1 MILIE
6 KYTYSV
12 FTRKT
17 KHIKAVTTKAG
28 YMVQE
33 CIVHPDG
40 QHAVWVVLDDIIDA
54 EPHIESILNPYIKD
68 DFVANDILSLD
79 VIKLKVNSFYGR
91 ESIHFPDYNQWH
103 LALNKNQ

>member
-17 KHIKAVTTKAG
+17 KHIKAVTTKSG
-28 YMVQE
+28 YMIQE
-33 CIVHPDG
+33 CNVYPNG
-40 QHAVWVVLDDIIDA
+40 EHAVWVILDEIIDA
-54 EPHIESILNPYIKD
+54 EPHIESMLNPYIKD

-79 VIKLKVNSFYGR
+79 VIKLKVNSFYGYMD
-91 ESIHFPDYNQWH
+91 SNQWPTINNIQ
-103 LALNKNQ
+103 L